1 MKKDEIKLALQ
12 NMDTKIFL
20 ILKYLEV
27 VVMQTTKLEENLV
40 ERLNSPVEL
49 SKAGESIQQ
58 TMDDIKKKDLKQLE
72 EDYKQATE
80 ETGL

>member
-1 MKKDEIKLALQ
+1 MKKDEIEIALE
-12 NMDTKIFL
+12 NLDTRLFL

-27 VVMQTTKLEENLV
+27 IVTQTTKLEENLV

-49 SKAGESIQQ
+49 RKAGESIQQ

-72 EDYKQATE
+72 EDYKRATE

>member
-1 MKKDEIKLALQ
+1 MKKDEIEIALE
-12 NMDTKIFL
+12 NLDTRLFL

-27 VVMQTTKLEENLV
+27 IVMQTTKLEENLV

>member
-1 MKKDEIKLALQ
+1 MKKKEIEIALE
-12 NMDTKIFL
+12 NLDTRLFL

-27 VVMQTTKLEENLV
+27 IVMQTTKLEENLV

>member
-27 VVMQTTKLEENLV
+27 VVMQTTKLEEKLI

-72 EDYKQATE
+72 EEYKQATE

>member
-1 MKKDEIKLALQ
+1 MKKDEIKLALL
-12 NMDTKIFL
+12 NLDTKIFL

>member
-1 MKKDEIKLALQ
+1 MKKKEIEIALE
-12 NMDTKIFL
+12 NLDTRLFL

-27 VVMQTTKLEENLV
+27 IVTQTTKLEENLV

>member
-1 MKKDEIKLALQ
+1 MKKKEIEIALE
-12 NMDTKIFL
+12 NLDTRLFL

-27 VVMQTTKLEENLV
+27 IVMQTTKLEENLV

-49 SKAGESIQQ
+49 SKVGESIQQ